1 MFTGIIE
8 ETGKVK
14 QLETSRLHIYCK
26 KVIEGS
32 KIGDSIAVNGLCL
45 TITDIYPKYLSFY
58 ISKTTKEHS
67 RFNHGEIMIQEEVNL
82 ERALTFSSRLGGHIV
97 QGHVD
102 GKAKIISMDRI
113 RDDTFIEFL
122 YPKNLKYF
130 IVNKGSVSLDG
141 ISLTVSDIL
150 SSSFKVTV
158 IPHTFNETNL
168 KNKKIG
174 DYMHIETDI
183 ISRYVYHLS
192 KLGGTYEGHK
202 EIIERFSEW

>member
-1 MFTGIIE
+1 MFTGLIE

-14 QLETSRLHIYCK
+14 QLESTKLHIYCK

-32 KIGDSIAVNGLCL
+32 KVGDSIAVNGLCL
-45 TITDIYPKYLSFY
+45 TITDIYANYLSFY
-58 ISKTTKEHS
+58 ISKTTREHS
-67 RFNHGEIMIQEEVNL
+67 RFNPGEIMTGEAVNL

-102 GKAKIISMDRI
+102 GKAKIIEI
-113 RDDTFIEFL
+113 KKVRDDTFIELL

-141 ISLTVSDIL
+141 ISLTVSDVL
-150 SSSFKVTV
+150 SSSFIVTV
-158 IPHTFNETNL
+158 IPHTFSETNL
-168 KNKKIG
+168 KNKKAG
-174 DYMHIETDI
+174 DFMHIEADI

-202 EIIERFSEW
+202 EIIERFSGW